1 MNETETTLLTAED
14 YIRFPVVEPDH
25 RYSYGKDSQQ
35 FGELYLPASTPSSY
49 LRAIILIHGGGYRA
63 MYDLKPM
70 GSVARALA
78 DDGFAVWNIEYRRA
92 GNGGDF
98 PHMFLD
104 VGAAA
109 DHLKRLA
116 DRHSLD
122 LDSVLSVGHS
132 AGGHLALW
140 LAGRHKAP
148 AASPLYAAEGLPIAG
163 VVALA
168 PIADIRF
175 AVEKELSSDAL
186 ELVMGGGPELVPA
199 NYDAGSPSDLLPL
212 GRPQAHIVG
221 TEDVAIMN
229 NVKRYLAAARSAGD
243 KAQLIE
249 APRVGHF
256 EIVST
261 GAPAFRM
268 VREAICGMHAMIKTG
283 DDK

>member
-14 YIRFPVVEPDH
+14 YIQFPVVEPDH
-25 RYSYGKDSQQ
+25 RYSYGKNSQQ
-35 FGELYLPASTPSSY
+35 FGELYLPASDPLSC
-49 LRAIILIHGGGYRA
+49 LPVIILIHGGGYRA

-78 DDGFAVWNIEYRRA
+78 DDGFAVWNIEYCRA

-104 VGAAA
+104 VGTAA
-109 DHLKRLA
+109 DHLRRLA

-140 LAGRHKAP
+140 LAGRHRVP
-148 AASPLYAAEGLPIAG
+148 PSSPLYATDSLPIGG

-186 ELVMGGGPELVPA
+186 LLVMGGGPEVAPA

-229 NVKRYLAAARSAGD
+229 NVKVYLAAARSVGD

-261 GAPAFRM
+261 GAPAFRT
-268 VREAICGMHAMIKTG
+268 VRETICDMHAMIKTE
-283 DDK
+283 

>member
-14 YIRFPVVEPDH
+14 YMRFPVVEPDH

-35 FGELYLPASTPSSY
+35 FGELYLPASAPPHPV
-49 LRAIILIHGGGYRA
+49 IILVHGGGYRA

-104 VGAAA
+104 AGAAA
-109 DHLKRLA
+109 DHLSWLA
-116 DRHSLD
+116 DRHNLD

-148 AASPLYAAEGLPIAG
+148 AASPLYAADSLPIGG

-175 AVEKELSSDAL
+175 AVEKALSSDAL
-186 ELVMGGGPELVPA
+186 LLVMGGGPEAASA
-199 NYDAGSPSDLLPL
+199 NYAAGSPSDLLPL
-212 GRPQAHIVG
+212 GIPQAHIVG
-221 TEDVAIMN
+221 TEDIAIMN
-229 NVKRYLAAARSAGD
+229 NVKVYLAAAVSAGD
-243 KAQLIE
+243 NAQLIE

-256 EIVST
+256 EIVAT
-261 GAPAFRM
+261 DAPAFTM
-268 VREAICGMHAMIKTG
+268 VREAICNMRAMIKTG
-283 DDK
+283 HDE

>member
-14 YIRFPVVEPDH
+14 YLRFPVVEPDH
-25 RYSYGKDSQQ
+25 RYSYGEDSQQ
-35 FGELYLPASTPSSY
+35 FGELYLPASDPPHRT
-49 LRAIILIHGGGYRA
+49 IILIHGGGYRA

-98 PHMFLD
+98 PQMFLD
-104 VGAAA
+104 VAAAA
-109 DHLKRLA
+109 DHLRRLA
-116 DRHSLD
+116 DRHSLA

-148 AASPLYAAEGLPIAG
+148 PASPLYAADSLPIAG
-163 VVALA
+163 AVALA

-175 AVEKELSSDAL
+175 AVEKKLSSEAL
-186 ELVMGGGPELVPA
+186 LQVMGGDAQVAPE
-199 NYDAGSPSDLLPL
+199 NYRAGSPRELLPL
-212 GRPQAHIVG
+212 GSPQAHIVG
-221 TEDVAIMN
+221 TEDAAIMN
-229 NVKRYLAAARSAGD
+229 NVKVYLAAARSAGD

-261 GAPAFRM
+261 GAPAFRT
-268 VREAICGMHAMIKTG
+268 VRETICNMHAMIKTG
-283 DDK
+283 GGD

>member
-14 YIRFPVVEPDH
+14 YLLFPAVQPDF
-25 RYSYGKDSQQ
+25 RYSYGEDAQQ
-35 FGELYLPASTPSSY
+35 FGELYLPASAPPHPV
-49 LRAIILIHGGGYRA
+49 IILVHGGGYRA

-92 GNGGDF
+92 GNGGEF

-109 DHLKRLA
+109 DHLRRLA

-122 LDSVLSVGHS
+122 LDSVLTVGHS

-148 AASPLYAAEGLPIAG
+148 PASPLYAADSLPIAG
-163 VVALA
+163 AVTLA
-168 PIADIRF
+168 PIADIGF
-175 AVEKELSSDAL
+175 AVEKKLSSDAL
-186 ELVMGGGPELVPA
+186 LLVMGGSPALAPA
-199 NYDAGSPSDLLPL
+199 NYDAGSPSELLPL

-221 TEDVAIMN
+221 TEDVGIMN
-229 NVKRYLAAARSAGD
+229 NVKHYLAAAASAGD
-243 KAQLIE
+243 QAQLIE
-249 APRVGHF
+249 VPRVGHF

-261 GAPAFRM
+261 GAQAFRI
-268 VREAICGMHAMIKTG
+268 VRETISSLLAMIKTG
-283 DDK
+283 TDE

>member
-14 YIRFPVVEPDH
+14 YIRFPVVEPDY
-25 RYSYGKDSQQ
+25 RYSYGKDAQQ
-35 FGELYLPASTPSSY
+35 FGELYLPASAPPHP
-49 LRAIILIHGGGYRA
+49 AIVLIHGGGYQER
-63 MYDLKPM
+63 YDLKPM

-104 VGAAA
+104 VGGAA
-109 DHLKRLA
+109 DHLRRLA

-148 AASPLYAAEGLPIAG
+148 AASPLYAADSLPIAG

-168 PIADIRF
+168 PIADVRF
-175 AVEKELSSDAL
+175 AVEKKLSSDAL
-186 ELVMGGGPELVPA
+186 LLVMGGIPEDVPA
-199 NYDAGSPSDLLPL
+199 NYDAGSPRDLLPV

-221 TEDVAIMN
+221 TEDVAIMK
-229 NVKRYLAAARSAGD
+229 NVKVYLAAAVSAGD

-249 APRVGHF
+249 APRGGHF

-261 GAPAFRM
+261 AAPAFRI
-268 VREAICGMHAMIKTG
+268 VRETIRNMRALIKTG
-283 DDK
+283 GDK